1 MKFDKAEYL
10 SRLEKIRGRMREDR
24 VDLFIVYGD
33 EYRREGLRYLAD
45 YWPIFER
52 GLLLV
57 TMRQDPVLLVAPE
70 SEHVAMADSVW
81 QDIRL
86 VRDLGM
92 SYVPEEVDFTNV
104 SFTSIPLV
112 LRELVGSGAKRIM
125 VCGLDAM
132 CKKLYDRLASYAG
145 PDSTLIDGDPAMYS
159 LRRIKSPAE
168 VEMLRKTWSICDIGY
183 KALLDAD
190 IVGLTEL
197 QAVAIAEKAA
207 RDAGAEAIVFS
218 LFSSGEERTNAVV
231 GRATEK
237 IIRKGE
243 MIMFAFATQY
253 DGYIA
258 SDEWPFVAGGE
269 PTPEQDAFIYH
280 LIKAEDLGVSRI
292 GDGVVQGDV
301 VKLIRDYFS
310 KHDMERYDLYP
321 PMHGNGIAEAE
332 SPYPDEKTRD
342 TFIPGIGINFDVSLF
357 GCPGVGS
364 NRIEEGF
371 MIQKGGVIALSPL
384 ISGLRKE
391 YLLKRGG

>member
-1 MKFDKAEYL
+1 MKFEKAEY
-10 SRLEKIRGRMREDR
+10 RLRLAKLREHMRAER
-24 VDLFIVYGD
+24 ADLFIVYGD
-33 EYRREGLRYLAD
+33 EYRREGLRYFAD

-52 GLLLV
+52 GLLLIANEGE
-57 TMRQDPVLLVAPE
+57 PVLLVAPE
-70 SEHVAMADSVW
+70 SEHVAIADSVW

-104 SFTSIPLV
+104 SFTSISAV
-112 LRELVGSGAKRIM
+112 MRELVGSGPKRVM
-125 VCGLDAM
+125 VSGLDAM
-132 CKKLYDRLASYAG
+132 CKKLYDRLASYVG
-145 PDSTLIDGDPAMYS
+145 PDSKVIDGDPAIYG

-168 VEMLRKTWSICDIGY
+168 VEMLKKSWSICDIGY

-207 RDAGAEAIVFS
+207 RDAGAEAIIFS
-218 LFSSGEERTNAVV
+218 LFSSGEERTNTVV

-237 IIRKGE
+237 VVRKGE

-253 DGYIA
+253 GGYIA
-258 SDEWPFVAGGE
+258 SDEWPFVAGRE
-269 PTPEQDAFIYH
+269 PTAAQDEFIYH
-280 LIKAEDLGVSRI
+280 LVKAEDLGVARI
-292 GDGVVQGDV
+292 GNGIVQGDV
-301 VKLIRDYFS
+301 VKLIRDYFTE
-310 KHDMERYDLYP
+310 HDMERYDLYP

-332 SPYPDEKTRD
+332 SPYPDEKTREL
-342 TFIPGIGINFDVSLF
+342 FVPGIGINFDVSLF
-357 GCPGVGS
+357 GCPGIGS

-371 MIQKGGVIALSPL
+371 IIQEKGVLALSPL

-391 YLLKRGG
+391 FLRNRG